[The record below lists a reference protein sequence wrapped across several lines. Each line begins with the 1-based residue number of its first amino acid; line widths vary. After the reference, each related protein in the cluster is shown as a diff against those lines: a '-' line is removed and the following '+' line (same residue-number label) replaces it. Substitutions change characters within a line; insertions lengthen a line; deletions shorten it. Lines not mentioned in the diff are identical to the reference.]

1 MGFRENSGMG
11 EIVKIKSDDGFE
23 FDAYLAKPTGQAK
36 GGILVIQEIFGVNSH
51 IRSVADGYADA
62 GYAAIAPAI
71 FDRAEPGVELGYEQE
86 DMVRGVGIARGK
98 LKIPE
103 TLADLAAT
111 VDELKEYGKVG
122 AVGYCF
128 GGLLAY
134 LSACNLENL
143 ACAVGYYGG
152 GITGVLDQK
161 PAIPLMLH
169 FGERDEHISM
179 SDVDDIKAANP
190 GVPVFTYD
198 ADHGFNCDQRAS
210 YDKAASVLALEKTL
224 AFFAEQL
231 A

>member
-1 MGFRENSGMG
+1 MG
-11 EIVKIKSDDGFE
+11 EIIKIKSGDGFE
-23 FDAYLAKPTGQAK
+23 FDAYLAKPEAEPK

-51 IRSVADGYADA
+51 IRSVADGYAKA

-71 FDRAEPGVELGYEQE
+71 FDRAEPGVELGYEEE
-86 DMVRGVGIARGK
+86 DIMRGAGIARGK

-103 TLADLAAT
+103 TLSDLSATADQ
-111 VDELKEYGKVG
+111 LKEYGKVG

-134 LSACNLENL
+134 LSACNLDNL

-161 PAIPLMLH
+161 PGIPLMLH

-179 SDVDDIKAANP
+179 SDVDEIKAANP

-210 YDKAASVLALEKTL
+210 YNEAASASALEKSL
-224 AFFAEQL
+224 AFFAGQL

>member
-1 MGFRENSGMG
+1 M
-11 EIVKIKSDDGFE
+11 
-23 FDAYLAKPTGQAK
+23 
-36 GGILVIQEIFGVNSH
+36 
-51 IRSVADGYADA
+51 
-62 GYAAIAPAI
+62 
-71 FDRAEPGVELGYEQE
+71 ELGYEEE
-86 DMVRGVGIARGK
+86 DIMRGAGIARGK

-103 TLADLAAT
+103 TLSDLSAAADQ
-111 VDELKEYGKVG
+111 LKQYGKVG

-134 LSACNLENL
+134 LSACNLNNL
-143 ACAVGYYGG
+143 ACSVGYYGG

-161 PAIPLMLH
+161 PGIPLMLH

-179 SDVDDIKAANP
+179 SDVDEIKAANP

-210 YDKAASVLALEKTL
+210 YDEAASALALEKTL

>member
-1 MGFRENSGMG
+1 MG
-11 EIVKIKSDDGFE
+11 EIIKIKSDDGFE
-23 FDAYLAKPTGQAK
+23 FDAYLAKPEAEPK

-51 IRSVADGYADA
+51 IRSVADGYANA

-71 FDRAEPGVELGYEQE
+71 FDRAEPGVELGYEEE
-86 DMVRGVGIARGK
+86 DIMRGAGIARGK

-103 TLADLAAT
+103 TLSDLSAAADQ
-111 VDELKEYGKVG
+111 LKQYGKVG

-134 LSACNLENL
+134 LSACNLNNL

-161 PAIPLMLH
+161 PGIPLMLH

-179 SDVDDIKAANP
+179 SDVDEIKAANP

-210 YDKAASVLALEKTL
+210 YDEAASALALGKTL